1 MRWFLQNTRKRLTFA
16 ARHPAYTLR
25 ALVRE
30 LTFADERFLARAT
43 GATPGAIRAF
53 LNEPFKVPGFA
64 YHLRQCETTLNDLEA
79 ISADLYAKKILIQY
93 AVVRAME
100 PDIVVETGVANG
112 ISTAYLLLALEQNKK
127 GTLHSIEVGDA
138 SFLPPG
144 RAAGWVVPHWLHA
157 RWHLHLSPAETLLP
171 HLLQQLGSIDLFI
184 HDSLHTYEHMWLEF
198 DLAYPHLRLGG
209 LLLADDALWNSAF
222 LDFARRLKTPV
233 ATVIRGVG
241 ILRA

>member
-16 ARHPAYTLR
+16 ATHPAYTFR
-25 ALVRE
+25 ALIRE

-43 GATPGAIRAF
+43 EATPRAIRGF
-53 LNEPFKVPGFA
+53 LNEPFNVPGFA
-64 YHLRQCETTLNDLEA
+64 HHEV
-79 ISADLYAKKILIQY
+79 LIQY
-93 AVVRAME
+93 AVARAME
-100 PDIVVETGVANG
+100 PDIVVETGVANS
-112 ISTAYLLLALEQNKK
+112 ISTTYLLLALEKNKK
-127 GTLHSIEVGDA
+127 GTLHSIEVGDT

-144 RAAGWVVPHWLHA
+144 RAPGWVVPHWLHA
-157 RWHLHLSPAETLLP
+157 RWHLHLTAAETLLP

-184 HDSLHTYEHMWLEF
+184 HDSLHTYEQMWLAF
-198 DLAYPHLRLGG
+198 DLAYSHLRLGG

-222 LDFARRLKTPV
+222 LDFARRVKTPV